1 MEGSHHV
8 NCNSIMFRKRTVKK
22 TEIDRLFLAAK
33 SFNTNLVH
41 FLPGGGRSS
50 IKYVRPD
57 FVSLDPLPPVCAL
70 TLLPSPFP
78 LLLFPPSPL
87 VRAYWYYILKKI
99 WQISFVNSYQSKNSK
114 QRYKIKKPLYKAI
127 GKCWIKTSRRA
138 LRSSLLL
145 SIRGRWK
152 RIILAVWMAH
162 FLAKKNHGIYTLSVE
177 PPPSPNTSQYTLS
190 QATPPSSLLRAYVH
204 CGWLSAVLCY
214 Y

>member
-1 MEGSHHV
+1 MPRMEGSHHV

-87 VRAYWYYILKKI
+87 PPFPP
-99 WQISFVNSYQSKNSK
+99 S
-114 QRYKIKKPLYKAI
+114 
-127 GKCWIKTSRRA
+127 T
-138 LRSSLLL
+138 SLLILYIKEDMTDIFCEFL
-145 SIRGRWK
+145 SIKELQTTLQNKETTIQSYWK
-152 RIILAVWMAH
+152 MS
-162 FLAKKNHGIYTLSVE
+162 N
-177 PPPSPNTSQYTLS
+177 
-190 QATPPSSLLRAYVH
+190 
-204 CGWLSAVLCY
+204 
-214 Y
+214 

>member
-1 MEGSHHV
+1 MPRMEGSHHV

-87 VRAYWYYILKKI
+87 VRAY
-99 WQISFVNSYQSKNSK
+99 
-114 QRYKIKKPLYKAI
+114 
-127 GKCWIKTSRRA
+127 
-138 LRSSLLL
+138 
-145 SIRGRWK
+145 
-152 RIILAVWMAH
+152 
-162 FLAKKNHGIYTLSVE
+162 
-177 PPPSPNTSQYTLS
+177 
-190 QATPPSSLLRAYVH
+190 
-204 CGWLSAVLCY
+204 
-214 Y
+214 

>member
-41 FLPGGGRSS
+41 LLPGGGKSS

-70 TLLPSPFP
+70 TLLPSPSP

-87 VRAYWYYILKKI
+87 VRAYGYYILKKI
-99 WQISFVNSYQSKNSK
+99 WQIFFVYSYQSKNSK

-127 GKCWIKTSRRA
+127 GKCRIKTWRRA
-138 LRSSLLL
+138 LRSSL
-145 SIRGRWK
+145 
-152 RIILAVWMAH
+152 
-162 FLAKKNHGIYTLSVE
+162 FLYLYGGDGNG
-177 PPPSPNTSQYTLS
+177 
-190 QATPPSSLLRAYVH
+190 
-204 CGWLSAVLCY
+204 
-214 Y
+214 